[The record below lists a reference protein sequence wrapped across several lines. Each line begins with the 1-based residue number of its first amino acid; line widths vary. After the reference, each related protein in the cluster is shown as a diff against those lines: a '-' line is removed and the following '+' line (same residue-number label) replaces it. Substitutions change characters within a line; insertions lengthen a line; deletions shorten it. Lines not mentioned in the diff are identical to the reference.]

1 MDTLSGEDF
10 LSLFLK
16 PISGVKEDI
25 NKKRNKV
32 KRSVQDPEKKV
43 SNIDKRSINMS
54 EEVSRMNEKTKKE
67 TLRVKKVSYVTP
79 QWKCHQDIKPSG
91 MSSSECT

>member
-1 MDTLSGEDF
+1 MDTLSGEEF

-25 NKKRNKV
+25 NKQRNKV

-67 TLRVKKVSYVTP
+67 TLRVKKVSYVKS

-91 MSSSECT
+91 MSSSEGT

>member
-1 MDTLSGEDF
+1 MGTLSGEEF

-25 NKKRNKV
+25 NKQRNKV
-32 KRSVQDPEKKV
+32 KKSVQDPEKKV
-43 SNIDKRSINMS
+43 RNIDKMSINMS

-67 TLRVKKVSYVTP
+67 TLRVKKVSYVKVTVEVS
-79 QWKCHQDIKPSG
+79 SG
-91 MSSSECT
+91 YKTKWDVFK